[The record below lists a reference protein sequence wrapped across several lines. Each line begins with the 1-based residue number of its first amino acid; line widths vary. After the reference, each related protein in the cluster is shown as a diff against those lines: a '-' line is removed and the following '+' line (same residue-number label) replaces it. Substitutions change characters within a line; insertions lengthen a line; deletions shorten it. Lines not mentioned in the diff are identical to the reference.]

1 MNIRSAIA
9 CVLMTVVAPGA
20 VAPLAG
26 QAITPAP
33 ASAIPSPAGAPPPP
47 SDVVEL
53 SPFTVNTDK
62 DLGYAAENTLAGSR
76 LNARLK
82 DTAGSVA
89 VFTKEFMDDL
99 MITDLN
105 HLLEYTVNLEPD
117 TNAWQAGDGQN
128 PMITGEN
135 LLNRTINRGL
145 AASQGMDFFTS
156 ITNPDPYRV
165 GRFEDS
171 RGPNSIL
178 FGIGAPGGLLNQSSK
193 VAVTH
198 RNTANLRYGFGSWDR
213 SRAELDANRVLIK
226 DKLAVSIAAL
236 DQENGGWRQFDF
248 QDKER
253 IFGAVTFRPTRTLS
267 IQAMGELGRDESAV
281 LKTQPPAD
289 EFLAWYDNRQARGVA
304 AVTVTAVNANPT
316 AAMIAMGITARNGNF
331 GGQNRRATFVEN
343 TGQVFDAI
351 GMYIT
356 GSYNNAAVRH
366 PDGSAGAAGSRL
378 SINDPSIYPRWANA
392 GGPGMRRNQ
401 SLHNYT
407 VTADWQPTRA
417 LSFNLA
423 THYQSTDLVSRILV
437 GVEPTLRGDPNRTM
451 GLNGPANPFAGQ
463 LYSDGNW
470 RGDIHHGDY
479 RESRL
484 AASYAFDTKRKWAGR
499 HRLAAAGSISRQ
511 SDLHALSWLSL
522 VGAPFNA
529 VPSNPNNRV
538 AVRNYFTEG
547 DAGTYRVGDWRSLP
561 PQITF
566 GGRAFDLAFVNDEAG
581 ANNSG
586 MTQDMD
592 SALGVVQ
599 SYFGGDRLVTTIG
612 YRLDQVKI
620 TQHGYADDPVIGDVI
635 DADPAKATVTKLTA
649 KTLSIGGVYHVS
661 DWFSLIANKSSNV
674 GVPPLARTIFP
685 DGNLA
690 PLSKGKGED
699 YGVGLDLLQGR
710 VSARFVYF
718 TARDQGRITSAG
730 LGGAPGRNSRVAQ
743 AFASVLV
750 GAGRPLTAAQWDPI
764 LRRLTPPA
772 NAIAS
777 DFTSEGYEARITTNL
792 TKSWRLVFN
801 YSYTDSGRTN
811 LANEMADWY
820 GLKPAEGVTLAQGV
834 RQDANGRYVADAS
847 AFTADGAIAKWL
859 ELGAMHPDANPT
871 SLATGANNVTVAQEI
886 FDLTDALNDE
896 KLLQEKRWGV
906 RPHKVSFFTA
916 YDFKEGW
923 MKGLTVGG
931 GWRWRSANVIG
942 SDAAGNEITGEVI
955 QAADAMMAYSTKIKG
970 LSGRVRFQV
979 NVSNLLDE
987 TDIIPVRIST
997 GANAPNGYQLPGGRG
1012 LAYSRYDLVAPRE
1025 WRFTTT
1031 YSF

>member
-1 MNIRSAIA
+1 MRTRTSLALA
-9 CVLMTVVAPGA
+9 LAVPSSLFAQA
-20 VAPLAG
+20 VAPA
-26 QAITPAP
+26 APPAP
-33 ASAIPSPAGAPPPP
+33 SAPKEE
-47 SDVVEL
+47 VVEL

-62 DLGYAAENTLAGSR
+62 DFGYAAENTLAGSR

-145 AASQGMDFFTS
+145 AASQGMDFFTN

-193 VAVTH
+193 IAVTH
-198 RNTANLRYGFGSWDR
+198 RNSANFRYGFGSWQR
-213 SRAELDANRVLIK
+213 SRAEMDANRVLIK

-253 IFGAVTFRPTRTLS
+253 LFAAVTVRPMRTLS
-267 IQAMGELGRDESAV
+267 IQAMGEIGHDVSAV

-289 EFLAWYDNRQARGVA
+289 EFLAWYDNRQARGVN
-304 AVTVTAVNANPT
+304 AVTVIPVNAAPT
-316 AAMIAMGITARNGNF
+316 AAMIAMGIVARNGNF
-331 GGQNRRATFVEN
+331 GGQNRRATFIEN
-343 TGQVFDAI
+343 SGQIFDAI

-356 GSYNNAAVRH
+356 GSYNNPAVRH
-366 PDGSAGAAGSRL
+366 PDGRPGLATSRL
-378 SINDPSIYPRWANA
+378 AMNDTGIYPIWANA
-392 GGPGMRRNQ
+392 GGDGMRRMQ

-407 VTADWQPTRA
+407 ITADWQPTRA
-417 LSFNLA
+417 LTVNLA

-437 GVEPTLRGDPNRTM
+437 GVDPVIRGDPNRVL
-451 GLNGPANPFAGQ
+451 GLGGPANPYAGQ
-463 LYSDGNW
+463 LYVDGNW

-479 RESRL
+479 RETRL
-484 AASYAFDTKRKWAGR
+484 SASYAIDFKRKWMGR
-499 HRLAAAGSISRQ
+499 HRVAASGSLSRQ
-511 SDLHALSWLSL
+511 SDIHALSWLSL

-529 VPSNPNNRV
+529 VPSNANNRIS
-538 AVRNYFTEG
+538 VRNYFTEG
-547 DAGTYRVGDWRSLP
+547 DYRTYRAGDWRTLP
-561 PQITF
+561 KQFNF
-566 GGRAFDLAFVNDEAG
+566 GGRNFDLAFVNDEAG

-592 SALGVVQ
+592 SVLGVLQ
-599 SYFGGDRLVTTIG
+599 SYLVQDRLVTTFG
-612 YRLDQVKI
+612 YRLDKVKI
-620 TQHGYADDPVIGDVI
+620 VQHGYADDAVLGDVV
-635 DADPAKATVTKLTA
+635 DQDPAKATVNKLTA
-649 KTLSIGGVYHVS
+649 KTLSVGGVYHVT

-710 VSARFVYF
+710 VSARFTYF
-718 TARDQGRITSAG
+718 TASEKGRITSAG

-750 GAGRPLTAAQWDPI
+750 GAGRPLTQAQWDPI

-792 TKSWRLVFN
+792 TRNWRLVLN

-820 GLKPAEGVTLAQGV
+820 GLKPADGVLLVQGV
-834 RQDANGRYVADAS
+834 RQNASGQYVADAAAFNS
-847 AFTADGAIAKWL
+847 AGAIAKWL
-859 ELGAMHPDANPT
+859 ELGAMHPQANPT
-871 SLATGANNVTVAQEI
+871 TLATGANNVTVAQEI
-886 FDLTDALNDE
+886 YDLTEALNDE
-896 KLLQEKRWGV
+896 KELQEKRWGV
-906 RPHKVSFFTA
+906 RPHKFSFFSA
-916 YDFKEGW
+916 YDIREGLL
-923 MKGLTVGG
+923 KGLTFGG

-942 SDAAGNEITGEVI
+942 SNSRGGEITGEVI
-955 QAADAMMAYSTKIKG
+955 QAADAMVAYSTKFKG
-970 LSGRVRFQV
+970 LPGRFRFQV
-979 NVSNLLDE
+979 NVSNVFDE
-987 TDIIPVRIST
+987 TDIIPVRVAA
-997 GANAPNGYQLPGGRG
+997 GAGAPDGFEVPGRPG

>member
-1 MNIRSAIA
+1 MRIPPGITCLFCAALLLASAVRVPA
-9 CVLMTVVAPGA
+9 QA
-20 VAPLAG
+20 VAPD
-26 QAITPAP
+26 PVN
-33 ASAIPSPAGAPPPP
+33 SSSPSQP
-47 SDVVEL
+47 VVEL
-53 SPFTVNTDK
+53 SPFVVDTDK
-62 DLGYAAENTLAGSR
+62 DVGYHAENTLAGSR

-105 HLLEYTVNLEPD
+105 QLLGYTVNLEPD

-145 AASQGMDFFTS
+145 AASQGMDYFTN

-165 GRFEDS
+165 GRFEDA
-171 RGPNSIL
+171 RGPNGIL
-178 FGIGAPGGLLNQSSK
+178 FGVGAPGGLLNQSSK

-198 RNTANLRYGFGSWDR
+198 RNTANVRYGFGSWDR
-213 SRAELDANRVLIK
+213 SRAELDVNRVLVK

-236 DQENGGWRQFDF
+236 HQENGGWRQFDF

-253 IFGAVTFRPTRTLS
+253 IFGAITIKPTRTLS

-281 LKTQPPAD
+281 AKTQPPAD
-289 EFLAWYDNRQARGVA
+289 EFLAWYDNREARGVG
-304 AVTVTAVNANPT
+304 AVTVTAINAAPT

-331 GGQNRRATFVEN
+331 GGQNRRATFIEN

-366 PDGSAGAAGSRL
+366 PDGTPGVAASRL
-378 SINDPSIYPRWANA
+378 AVNDSSIYPMSGHAS
-392 GGPGMRRNQ
+392 GPGMRRTQ
-401 SLHNYT
+401 TLHNYT
-407 VTADWQPTRA
+407 ITADWQPTRN
-417 LSFNLA
+417 LSMNLA

-437 GVEPTLRGDPNRTM
+437 GVDPTIRGDPNRTL
-451 GLNGPANPFAGQ
+451 GLNGPANPFAGR
-463 LYSDGNW
+463 LYVDGNW

-484 AASYAFDTKRKWAGR
+484 SASYTVDTKRKWLGR
-499 HRLAAAGSISRQ
+499 HRLAASGSVSRQ
-511 SDLHALSWLSL
+511 SDLHALSWLALAGS
-522 VGAPFNA
+522 PFNA
-529 VPSNPNNRV
+529 VPSNANNRV
-538 AVRNYFTEG
+538 AVRNYFIEG
-547 DAGTYRVGDWRSLP
+547 DFGTYRAGDWRSLP
-561 PQITF
+561 QQLNF
-566 GGRAFDLAFVNDEAG
+566 GGRTFDLAFINDEAG

-599 SYFGGDRLVTTIG
+599 SYFGGDRLVTTVG
-612 YRLDQVKI
+612 YRLDEVKV
-620 TQHGYADDPVIGDVI
+620 TQHGYATDSVLGNVI
-635 DADPAKATVTKLTA
+635 DQDPAKATVNNLTA
-649 KTLSIGGVYHVS
+649 KTVSIGGVYHVTK
-661 DWFSLIANKSSNV
+661 WLSLIANRSSNV

-690 PLSKGKGED
+690 PLSKGKGQD
-699 YGVGLDLLQGR
+699 YGIGIDLLEGR
-710 VSARFVYF
+710 ISARLVYF
-718 TARDQGRITSAG
+718 TASEQGRITSAG

-743 AFASVLV
+743 ALAGALV
-750 GAGRPLTAAQWDPI
+750 GAGRPISQSQWEPM
-764 LRRLTPPA
+764 LRELTPPA

-792 TKSWRLVFN
+792 TRNWRLVLN

-820 GLKPAEGVTLAQGV
+820 GLTPAEGVLLKQGA
-834 RQDANGRYVADAS
+834 RQDASGRYVVDPS
-847 AFTADGAIAKWL
+847 AYTTTGAISKWL
-859 ELGAMHPDANPT
+859 ALGAVHPDAHP
-871 SLATGANNVTVAQEI
+871 SALATGANNVTVAQEVY
-886 FDLTDALNDE
+886 DLTETLNNE
-896 KLLQEKRWGV
+896 KELQEKRWGV
-906 RPHKVSFFTA
+906 RPHKASFFTG
-916 YDFKEGW
+916 YDFREGFL
-923 MKGLTVGG
+923 KGFTVGG

-942 SDAAGNEITGEVI
+942 SDSAGNEITGKVI
-955 QAADAMMAYSTKIKG
+955 QAADAMMAYSTKLQG
-970 LSGRVRFQV
+970 LPGRVRFQV
-979 NVSNLLDE
+979 NVSNLFDE
-987 TDIIPVRIST
+987 TDIIPVRLSS
-997 GANAPNGYQLPGGRG
+997 GANARDGFEVPGGRG
-1012 LAYSRYDLVAPRE
+1012 VAYSRFDLVTPRE
-1025 WRFTTT
+1025 IRFTTT